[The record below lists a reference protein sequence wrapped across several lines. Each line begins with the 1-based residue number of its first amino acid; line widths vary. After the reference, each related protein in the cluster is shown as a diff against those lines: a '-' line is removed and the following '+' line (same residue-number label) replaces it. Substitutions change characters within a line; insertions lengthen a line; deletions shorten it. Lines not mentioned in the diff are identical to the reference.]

1 MYVSYDSVNK
11 TLQVYKNPFNFV
23 NDIEGSSALK
33 YDENNM
39 SNDEFF
45 DLLLN
50 ILKEKSIKYSNVDSI
65 IQNYKALEDKF
76 DEFKTRFY
84 KLQGWDTTS
93 GYPTRDTL
101 KSLDLSYVAE
111 ELEKHGKLGKA

>member
-1 MYVSYDSVNK
+1 
-11 TLQVYKNPFNFV
+11 
-23 NDIEGSSALK
+23 
-33 YDENNM
+33 M

-76 DEFKTRFY
+76 DEFKSTFINESNNIKNGNMLMKRIMGLTSYFESAQKQLMPKY
-84 KLQGWDTTS
+84 DDT
-93 GYPTRDTL
+93 GVQ
-101 KSLDLSYVAE
+101 K
-111 ELEKHGKLGKA
+111 